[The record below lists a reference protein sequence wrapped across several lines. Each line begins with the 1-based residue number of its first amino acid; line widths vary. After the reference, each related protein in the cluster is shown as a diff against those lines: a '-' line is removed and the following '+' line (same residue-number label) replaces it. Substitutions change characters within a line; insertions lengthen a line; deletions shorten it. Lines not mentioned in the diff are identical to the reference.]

1 MRRRERAQA
10 ASTDPRRPAAALEV
24 GTEAAETGNGR
35 QDIFTLR
42 KTMNPAFALG
52 QGGEHQ
58 DSVSN
63 RLIAGDGQF
72 AGNARR
78 R

>member
-1 MRRRERAQA
+1 MRRCERAQA
-10 ASTDPRRPAAALEV
+10 RSTDARRAAAALEV

-35 QDIFTLR
+35 QDIFAFR
-42 KTMNPAFALG
+42 ETMNPAFALR
-52 QGGEHQ
+52 QGSEHQ

-63 RLIAGDGQF
+63 RLIARDRQF
-72 AGNARR
+72 AGHARR